1 MLKARRSWGFTS
13 AVAATLTLLAGACS
27 SDAPQ
32 SSEPLGKTQAG
43 AMMATPGF
51 VETTVISG
59 LEAPTVVRFAS
70 DGRVFVAQ
78 KGGQVLV
85 YDSLT
90 DTTPTT
96 FVDLSTQVHDFWDR

>member
-13 AVAATLTLLAGACS
+13 ALAASLTLLAGACS

-32 SSEPLGKTQAG
+32 PSEQLGKTQAG
-43 AMMATPGF
+43 ATMATPGF

-59 LEAPTVVRFAS
+59 LDAPTVVRFAG

-78 KGGQVLV
+78 KGGKILV
-85 YDSLT
+85 YDSLN
-90 DTTPTT
+90 DATPTT
-96 FVDLSTQVHDFWDR
+96 FVDLATQVHDFWD